1 LAKDIIVPVPDQ
13 TTEEVRIVGWKVVVG
28 DTVNKGDILLEIETD
43 KSIMDVEANEAGT
56 ILEIVAEVDDMVPV
70 SATIGQIG
78 KSGEAFTPT
87 VTGDTAGAQ
96 SAVSVAPAPATVSAP
111 VNIDTAPVVDVAS
124 ANQVVVAA
132 TPVALSLAKKHGV
145 NLNDVQGS
153 GRNGMIT
160 KCDVEKIVGV
170 EVVVSQSEAPVA
182 QVESTA
188 PMPADVSEV
197 IVPVP
202 DQTTEEVRIV
212 GWKKD
217 IGEQVTK
224 GDILLEIET
233 DKSIMDVEAI
243 ADGVLLVTFAETD
256 DMVPVSQLIGYLG
269 PKGSDVSRLAS
280 GGNSAMA
287 NSVTKT
293 VPPAVAPQPAMPSPP
308 PVVMSSPVAA
318 QPMHT
323 QNNGGRLF
331 ISPNARRLAAKLS
344 VDYTQVQPTGAN
356 GRIVGADIEAYAA
369 SGQGRTAVATPK
381 RPLGVAAPGQPVPGS
396 VVPMT
401 KMRQAISKNLVASS
415 RDIPSFNVTM
425 SIDMTRGM
433 DVRKQLNAGRDKATK
448 LSVNDLI
455 VRGCALALREYP
467 SVNSQISGDNIQ
479 YMPNVNIGIAIALES
494 GLVVPVLLDADQQNW
509 QALPVATKDMA
520 TQARNGKLV
529 NPGKGTF
536 TISNLG
542 MFGVD
547 HFSAIINPPESAII
561 AVGRIKEEVV
571 AANGMFGLKPM
582 LQVTLCSDHRTVDGA
597 LAAQFL
603 LSIKRYLE
611 EDISING

>member
-13 TTEEVRIVGWKVVVG
+13 TTEEVRIVDWKVAVG
-28 DTVNKGDILLEIETD
+28 DTVKKGDVLLEIETD

-56 ILEIVAEVDDMVPV
+56 ILEIVAAVDDMVPV
-70 SATIGQIG
+70 STAIGQIG
-78 KSGEAFTPT
+78 KSGEQFTPT
-87 VTGDTAGAQ
+87 ATADVAETQ
-96 SAVSVAPAPATVSAP
+96 AVASSAP
-111 VNIDTAPVVDVAS
+111 VTIDTAQYTHVAS

-132 TPVALSLAKKHGV
+132 TPVALSLAKKNGV
-145 NLNDVQGS
+145 NLNNVHGS

-170 EVVVSQSEAPVA
+170 DVVVNQCEAPA
-182 QVESTA
+182 AEAASDA
-188 PMPADVSEV
+188 PIPADLSEV

-212 GWKKD
+212 GWKKN
-217 IGEQVTK
+217 IGDQVAK

-243 ADGVLLVTFAETD
+243 ADGVLLKTFVDTD

-269 PKGSDVSRLAS
+269 PAGTDVTQLAS
-280 GGNSAMA
+280 GGNALQTTAAPKAAS
-287 NSVTKT
+287 
-293 VPPAVAPQPAMPSPP
+293 PAVAPQPAIPSPP
-308 PVVMSSPVAA
+308 PVVMSAPVAA
-318 QPMHT
+318 SPVVQ
-323 QNNGGRLF
+323 QSKGCRIF
-331 ISPNARRLAAKLS
+331 ISPNARRLAAALN

-369 SGQGRTAVATPK
+369 SGQSRAAAQAPK
-381 RPLGVAAPGQPVPGS
+381 RALGVAAPGQPTPGT

-425 SIDMTRGM
+425 SIDMTRAM

-479 YMPNVNIGIAIALES
+479 YMANVNVGIAIALET

-520 TQARNGKLV
+520 TQARNRKLV

-571 AANGMFGLKPM
+571 AVNGMFGLKPM